1 MMSKEQ
7 LLRIYAQHI
16 KNLDDVEDDTGLNED
31 LVLVTRD
38 SVADETWTP
47 EQQAQIDQ
55 LDDQLVARWAQI
67 AEVLPNSNFLRDRG
81 RWWWFL
87 HEGPHVRKEAK
98 ALAR

>member
-1 MMSKEQ
+1 MSKEQ

-16 KNLDDVEDDTGLNED
+16 KNLEDVEDETGINEE
-31 LVLVTRD
+31 LVLLTRE

-47 EQQAQIDQ
+47 EQQAQVDR

-67 AEVLPNSNFLRDRG
+67 AEVLPNPNFLSNRG

-87 HEGPHVRKEAK
+87 HEGPQVREEAK